1 MNENYQIL
9 EKFSPFATF
18 APRLTIIFFI
28 VVLGNT
34 MSLSVPLALT
44 LLSEL
49 NGFKQ
54 NWEKKKGSFSEI
66 QKTLSLAHLVKVL
79 AFPNSPHCQ

>member
-1 MNENYQIL
+1 
-9 EKFSPFATF
+9 
-18 APRLTIIFFI
+18 
-28 VVLGNT
+28 

-54 NWEKKKGSFSEI
+54 NWERKKGSFSEI
-66 QKTLSLAHLVKVL
+66 QATLSLARLVKVL
-79 AFPNSPHCQ
+79 AFPNSPHLSIGSQYDYKCSDMVMKRPDRVPKWSLQV